1 MKKIT
6 KWREKFRRGLE
17 VFLSLALSVAM
28 CTGCEKD
35 DPEINTDKCAEIAMQ
50 YLREKYNIEFELLQ
64 GFVAG
69 NRKVKYARIRF
80 YVASDEPDKIGNK
93 KKEYHVIVCPDSYD
107 DYNGDGYYD
116 SYAIIADD
124 YMNTLINEYV
134 KKSMKESL
142 ERIGIENFE
151 VNRILAEEWTEF
163 YGFWGFST
171 DFPVPD
177 EENFSLEDTIKNYKV
192 WIDCEMQIEKGFYS
206 EDVKE
211 KIENEF
217 RPLVEND
224 TIRINIDTYTSAGRQ
239 NIQFSVKE

>member
-1 MKKIT
+1 
-6 KWREKFRRGLE
+6 
-17 VFLSLALSVAM
+17 
-28 CTGCEKD
+28 
-35 DPEINTDKCAEIAMQ
+35 MQ
-50 YLREKYNIEFELLQ
+50 YLREKYKTEFKLIQVIGNI
-64 GFVAG
+64 
-69 NRKVKYARIRF
+69 NRRKKSKDKYVIVEVNLA
-80 YVASDEPDKIGNK
+80 ADEPEEFDKIDNEK
-93 KKEYHVIVCPDSYD
+93 RVYQVMLCPDNHED
-107 DYNGDGYYD
+107 HNGDGYYD
-116 SYAIIADD
+116 SYTIVADN
-124 YMNTLINEYV
+124 YMDKLVNEYA